1 MQRHHEADLDR
12 ALDRLYLEGAVSIP
26 WDYLYLWFNADRLGR
41 GAYREL
47 KRRWDELCK
56 ITYRDSEV
64 PELSILK
71 SNTSF
76 LTIFRKPF
84 KKREELIPLTDWAEP
99 MA

>member
-26 WDYLYLWFNADRLGR
+26 WDYLYLWFNADRLGK

-47 KRRWDELCK
+47 RRRWEELCTT
-56 ITYRDSEV
+56 TYAHSAA

-71 SNTSF
+71 SNTSL

-84 KKREELIPLTDWAEP
+84 KGREHVIPLAEWT
-99 MA
+99 